1 MHYRDPRRRRE
12 KGEGNL
18 FNNIIADKYPNIEK
32 ETNHIPSAIN
42 HGFLS
47 LWIVRNEMSDDKKM
61 SKWCSVLGIYYYTA
75 IKIILT
81 DIVEN
86 YGITK
91 LKASK

>member
-1 MHYRDPRRRRE
+1 
-12 KGEGNL
+12 
-18 FNNIIADKYPNIEK
+18 
-32 ETNHIPSAIN
+32 
-42 HGFLS
+42 
-47 LWIVRNEMSDDKKM
+47 MSDDKKM

>member
-1 MHYRDPRRRRE
+1 MFDQQCYS
-12 KGEGNL
+12 GELDYGN
-18 FNNIIADKYPNIEK
+18 NIEK
-32 ETNHIPSAIN
+32 ETNHIPSTIN

-47 LWIVRNEMSDDKKM
+47 LWIVRNEMSDYKKM

-86 YGITK
+86 YGISK